1 MQKKEKNTRKGFT
14 LVELI
19 VVLVILAILAAFM
32 IPALIQYIER
42 SLEASDL
49 IEVRAAY
56 VDVLAAVTEQDRDNM
71 SKTVKLKQKQAG
83 WQSAN
88 PVNIGGIVHSKSNGN
103 TDNWKGDAEPGGSC
117 EVSYDKT
124 HGVVLTWSGT
134 AAPIKP
140 SYPFDTT
147 YTKFFG
153 EVLYKT
159 EFWTRGDMNNNPNFE
174 FNSRCP
180 GSSYIPQIEAALKS
194 MDNSLLQQK
203 NCTWAFLGDGR
214 DGYTADRYLF
224 WTSLDTNKV
233 GAGKQIPVLI
243 QTGDGKYYVSE
254 TTTGERTKKSEP
266 HKGEKYIAVSE
277 QITSRIEYKKFL
289 KAEAKYSTLEEAY
302 DAYVKALAKDEY
314 KGVREKCL

>member
-1 MQKKEKNTRKGFT
+1 MDLANVRSAYAQVSTEALLGNTG
-14 LVELI
+14 
-19 VVLVILAILAAFM
+19 
-32 IPALIQYIER
+32 
-42 SLEASDL
+42 
-49 IEVRAAY
+49 
-56 VDVLAAVTEQDRDNM
+56 VTV
-71 SKTVKLKQKQAG
+71 TVKLKQKQAG
-83 WQSAN
+83 WQLAN

-134 AAPIKP
+134 AAPVKP

-180 GSSYIPQIEAALKS
+180 GSIYIPQIEAALES
-194 MDNSLLQQK
+194 INNSLLQQK
-203 NCTWAFLGDGR
+203 DCTWAFLGFKKK
-214 DGYTADRYLF
+214 TEAEQEKNSYLF

-254 TTTGERTKKSEP
+254 TTTGQRTDSMGKKYVAASE
-266 HKGEKYIAVSE
+266 H
-277 QITSRIEYKKFL
+277 L
-289 KAEAKYSTLEEAY
+289 KTADAFQEVLNKSVNVYTTLEAAY
-302 DAYVKALAKDEY
+302 DAYVVALADQKYDA
-314 KGVREKCL
+314 VRAPQTSAP